1 MEPCFFGWIL
11 PNAVFFKGGF
21 PRPAFLAPISR
32 NAKGPTPRP
41 RAQLLEIKKLLVE
54 RFEAINSPPGWHA
67 RKPPLVLVSSRL
79 PTGRKTTSSPPLG
92 NKNGDAG
99 AILGE
104 QGNDSCVA
112 HAVDMLLGGHVSE
125 EADRASE
132 EFDARRMAF

>member
-1 MEPCFFGWIL
+1 MDT
-11 PNAVFFKGGF
+11 AQRRFFKGGF

-32 NAKGPTPRP
+32 NSKGSTPRP

-54 RFEAINSPPGWHA
+54 RFEAINSPSGWHTH
-67 RKPPLVLVSSRL
+67 KPPPCPCLHP
-79 PTGRKTTSSPPLG
+79 PTHLEKNTSGPPLG